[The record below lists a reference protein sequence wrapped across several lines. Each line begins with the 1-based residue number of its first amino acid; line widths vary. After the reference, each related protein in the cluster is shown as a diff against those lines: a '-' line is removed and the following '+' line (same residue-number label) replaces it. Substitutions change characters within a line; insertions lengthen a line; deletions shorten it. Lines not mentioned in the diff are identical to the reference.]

1 MIFPPYPITHHK
13 LFLWFFQYSQYPRDI
28 PHFSPP
34 SHAVLLLQTL
44 LVEVEARK
52 ASGRGFRG
60 RWIQENHGKT
70 MGKPWEN
77 HGKMLTSPRN
87 METFHDFSTFGMALE
102 DFNEFSCLLLSF
114 NVPPFLY
121 VTFQRLRRAFT
132 KVFHGLLLNHGGKPV
147 IRSRR
152 RPCDLQPS
160 DVMWISCFF

>member
-1 MIFPPYPITHHK
+1 MISPI
-13 LFLWFFQYSQYPRDI
+13 SAERRR
-28 PHFSPP
+28 SPP
-34 SHAVLLLQTL
+34 PN
-44 LVEVEARK
+44 
-52 ASGRGFRG
+52 ASRRG
-60 RWIQENHGKT
+60 RSQESLRPRFPRR
-70 MGKPWEN
+70 MDPGKPWEN

-87 METFHDFSTFGMALE
+87 MGTFHDFSTFGMANLE
-102 DFNEFSCLLLSF
+102 EFNEFSCLLLSF

-160 DVMWISCFF
+160 DVM